1 MSYAHTRPDRPS
13 AHVVERARHL
23 LDTLESH
30 AKSGEP
36 LDIQHE
42 FQKLTFDIIGAYRPG
57 LAIVCVCVC
66 VCVPVLTLC
75 FKGTSR

>member
-1 MSYAHTRPDRPS
+1 
-13 AHVVERARHL
+13 L

-42 FQKLTFDIIGAYRPG
+42 FQKLTFDIIGAYRPA
-57 LAIVCVCVC
+57 LAIDCVWCAVCVVCAVCAVCGVCAVCAVCAVC
-66 VCVPVLTLC
+66 VVCAVCAV
-75 FKGTSR
+75 

>member
-1 MSYAHTRPDRPS
+1 MRVVCRMLTSAPTDPS

-42 FQKLTFDIIGAYRPG
+42 FQKLTFDIIGAYRPA
-57 LAIVCVCVC
+57 LAIVCVL
-66 VCVPVLTLC
+66 LTLC
-75 FKGTSR
+75 FKGTSL